1 MLTNSC
7 LDKTREWNK
16 MAVTFNLMLAIT
28 YGLMVK
34 TPTDVGRVHKVILNL
49 MKDFFAPFIQLHE
62 KMVIKCI
69 KS

>member
-1 MLTNSC
+1 
-7 LDKTREWNK
+7 

-49 MKDFFAPFIQLHE
+49 MKDFFAPFNYMKKWSSSALSLNFKE
-62 KMVIKCI
+62 K
-69 KS
+69 